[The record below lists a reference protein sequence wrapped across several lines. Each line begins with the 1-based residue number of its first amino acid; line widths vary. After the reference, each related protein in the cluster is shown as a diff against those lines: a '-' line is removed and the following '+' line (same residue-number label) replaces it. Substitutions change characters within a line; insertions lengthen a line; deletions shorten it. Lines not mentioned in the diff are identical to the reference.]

1 MRTLAILACLC
12 CSPAIVACSPM
23 PGKFGLQPGIER
35 AHDLSEVSVLE
46 HPGTV
51 WGTMCA
57 CNGLYWDNGLGGK
70 LGVISTLGL
79 TMGCS
84 VISGTQPGVIRW
96 CEIWYPAGWEHV
108 REHELKHCQ
117 GYADLF

>member
-1 MRTLAILACLC
+1 MRWMLLILLL
-12 CSPAIVACSPM
+12 SACSPM
-23 PGKFGLQPGIER
+23 PGNFGLQPGIER

-96 CEIWYPAGWEHV
+96 CEIWYPEGWEQV
-108 REHELKHCQ
+108 REHELQHCR

>member
-1 MRTLAILACLC
+1 MRWMLLILLL
-12 CSPAIVACSPM
+12 SSCSPM
-23 PGKFGLQPGIER
+23 PGSWGLQPGIER
-35 AHDLSEVSVLE
+35 AHDLSEVEVTE

-51 WGTMCA
+51 WDTMCA

-96 CEIWYPAGWEHV
+96 REIWYPAGWEHV